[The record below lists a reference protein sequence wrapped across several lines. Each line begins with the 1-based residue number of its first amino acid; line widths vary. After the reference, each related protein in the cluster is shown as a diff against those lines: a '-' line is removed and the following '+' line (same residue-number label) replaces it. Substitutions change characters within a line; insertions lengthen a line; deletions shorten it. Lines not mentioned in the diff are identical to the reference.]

1 MGPSMTRDKL
11 RVEYLGKVFKKG
23 IKIYEEQLNRD
34 LKIRWV
40 LQDQVK
46 ASVVEYVD
54 KKKKK
59 KGKEGKEAEILKEKD
74 LIV

>member
-40 LQDQVK
+40 L
-46 ASVVEYVD
+46 
-54 KKKKK
+54 
-59 KGKEGKEAEILKEKD
+59 
-74 LIV
+74 